1 MKKLGLSDQQNA
13 SSHNDGW
20 DGWHDRTFF
29 TTKQLHRGKIR
40 ILVITGK
47 FETKQPPYSLLPS
60 IYLSAFDKGKKV
72 V

>member
-1 MKKLGLSDQQNA
+1 MSSYDFRGLQTIFWKEFEKVLGLSDQQNA

-40 ILVITGK
+40 ILVIIGK
-47 FETKQPPYSLLPS
+47 FETKHGY
-60 IYLSAFDKGKKV
+60 
-72 V
+72 